1 MKLHEDI
8 TVRTVLKYGDETLK
22 DFVSFVFFGG
32 IVCLFCWAIFC
43 W

>member
-8 TVRTVLKYGDETLK
+8 TVRAVLKYSDETLK
-22 DFVSFVFFGG
+22 DFASFILFGS